1 MCVLWRGYRKFDSV
15 LRIFF
20 LSELDE
26 RTAHLAQ
33 EAYNLVKHGGFTY
46 RDVLGMTAIER
57 DEFMKLLIDENQREK
72 EALSSLN
79 T

>member
-1 MCVLWRGYRKFDSV
+1 
-15 LRIFF
+15 
-20 LSELDE
+20 
-26 RTAHLAQ
+26 
-33 EAYNLVKHGGFTY
+33 
-46 RDVLGMTAIER
+46 MTAIER